1 MVFDSLPNIDG
12 QYIYIYM
19 YIYMVFHPQQMLILT
34 INISNITI

>member
-19 YIYMVFHPQQMLILT
+19 YIYIYGISPTTNVD
-34 INISNITI
+34 INHQY